1 MGFFN
6 LEIGTKDFK
15 QKKKSAAGHK
25 NYLGLII
32 DRGVIQ
38 HCLGFGHQRELISTW
53 INRPLPI

>member
-38 HCLGFGHQRELISTW
+38 HCLGFGSG
-53 INRPLPI
+53 LPSKGANFHMD